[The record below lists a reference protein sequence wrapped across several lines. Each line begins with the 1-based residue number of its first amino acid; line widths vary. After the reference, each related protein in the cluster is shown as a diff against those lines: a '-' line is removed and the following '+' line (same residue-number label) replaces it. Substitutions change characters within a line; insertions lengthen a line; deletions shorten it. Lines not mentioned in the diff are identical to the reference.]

1 MTRWLTNVTL
11 LLACLMLT
19 ACAAATQAN
28 LSEEFDTSV
37 KAFNRML
44 RWHDIENAGMTYIDP
59 ALRVRY
65 LQQAESLKK
74 RGLSVAD
81 FRIVTSQ
88 YLPENKSGAV
98 LAEFDYFMMPSNILK
113 TISYRQEWAYQ
124 ESIKSW
130 ILKTGLPVFE

>member
-1 MTRWLTNVTL
+1 MTRWLTNMTVL
-11 LLACLMLT
+11 FACLMLT

-37 KAFNRML
+37 KAFNRMV

-113 TISYRQEWAYQ
+113 TISYRQEWVYQ
-124 ESIKSW
+124 ENIKSW
-130 ILKTGLPVFE
+130 ILKAGLPVFE

>member
-1 MTRWLTNVTL
+1 MTRWLTNMTV

-124 ESIKSW
+124 ENIKSW